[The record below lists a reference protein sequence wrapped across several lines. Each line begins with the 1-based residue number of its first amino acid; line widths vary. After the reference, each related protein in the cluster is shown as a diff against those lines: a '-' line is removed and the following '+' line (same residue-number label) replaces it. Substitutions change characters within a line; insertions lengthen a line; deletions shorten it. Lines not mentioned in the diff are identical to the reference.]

1 MPFDDQPLEAVFEF
15 IGMQQQLSEFQN
27 FAEQMEYRPCGYEG
41 RVAVENSSKIIDG
54 EPKNRQ
60 KRPFFAIFEPFLAFS
75 GPFLPF
81 FCIFSFLRPLR
92 ALKRSRRARP
102 SKEIMQAGW
111 EFWRAELPR
120 RRVRT
125 VSQSSPLQGDLAG
138 WMGILEGGAPVTPQI
153 YCPIKSKF
161 RISLHVMVMNPK

>member
-60 KRPFFAIFEPFLAFS
+60 KRPFFAIFGFFYDFRGNIGQNES
-75 GPFLPF
+75 GDKQETGH
-81 FCIFSFLRPLR
+81 R
-92 ALKRSRRARP
+92 APPDA
-102 SKEIMQAGW
+102 A
-111 EFWRAELPR
+111 ACN
-120 RRVRT
+120 RT
-125 VSQSSPLQGDLAG
+125 
-138 WMGILEGGAPVTPQI
+138 
-153 YCPIKSKF
+153 F
-161 RISLHVMVMNPK
+161 RGVGVIPTAL